1 MLSENALLAET
12 FSTHSLPASQ
22 QLEAW
27 RNWYGAIFE
36 ATSAGSQDE
45 GFAAANSNWML
56 NGFTFSRV
64 SSPPTC
70 IDRTRYLLRR
80 NPVDHWAFTLS
91 KRTTSDVEVRDSVL
105 QVPPGVP
112 FLLSLGEEMHIGRR
126 QQDERV
132 QLLLARDSFQA
143 IAPLL
148 DATLGM
154 ALDAS
159 QGRLLADYIL
169 LLERNLPKLTP
180 EDGSRLPSAIQAMVG
195 ACLAPSVDRLAAAGR
210 QVDLTLM
217 ERVRRAVRRNLR
229 SPLLGPDKLCREAAT
244 SRSQLYRLL
253 EGEGGV
259 ARYIQRRRLSES
271 FAILCDTSNNFSIA
285 VIAETLC
292 FADASNFSRAFRRE
306 FGMSPSEVRTASL
319 VGLAPAATS
328 KVPAGSEPHSFA
340 DCLRAF

>member
-1 MLSENALLAET
+1 VLPENALIAET
-12 FSTHSLPASQ
+12 FSTHSLPVSQ

-27 RNWYGAIFE
+27 RNWYGPIFE

-45 GFAAANSNWML
+45 GFAAANSNWKL

-70 IDRTRYLLRR
+70 IDRTKYLLRR
-80 NPVDHWAFTLS
+80 NHVDHWAFTLS
-91 KRTTSDVEVRDSVL
+91 KRTPSDVEVRGRAL
-105 QVPPGVP
+105 EVPPGVP

-126 QQDERV
+126 QPDERV

-148 DATLGM
+148 DATRGT
-154 ALDAS
+154 ALSTS

-169 LLERNLPKLTP
+169 LLERNLPDLTP

-195 ACLAPSVDRLAAAGR
+195 ACLSPSVDRLAVAGR
-210 QVDLTLM
+210 QIDLTLM
-217 ERVRRAVRRNLR
+217 ERVRRAVRKNLR
-229 SPLLGPDKLCREAAT
+229 SPLLGPDRLCREAAT

-285 VIAETLC
+285 AIAETLC

-328 KVPAGSEPHSFA
+328 KVPAGSEPHS
-340 DCLRAF
+340 

>member
-1 MLSENALLAET
+1 
-12 FSTHSLPASQ
+12 LPASQ

-27 RNWYGAIFE
+27 RNWYSAIFE
-36 ATSAGSQDE
+36 ATSAGSQE
-45 GFAAANSNWML
+45 GFAAANSNWKL
-56 NGFTFSRV
+56 NGFTFSHV

-80 NPVDHWAFTLS
+80 NHVDHWAFTLS
-91 KRTTSDVEVRDSVL
+91 KRTTSDVEVCDRAL
-105 QVPPGVP
+105 EVPPGVP

-148 DATLGM
+148 DAARGM
-154 ALDAS
+154 ALSTS

-169 LLERNLPKLTP
+169 LLERNLPNLTP

-195 ACLAPSVDRLAAAGR
+195 ACLAPSVDGLAAAGR
-210 QVDLTLM
+210 QIDLTLM
-217 ERVRRAVRRNLR
+217 ERVRRAVRKNLR
-229 SPLLGPDKLCREAAT
+229 SPLLGPDKLCREAAM

-285 VIAETLC
+285 AIAETLC

-319 VGLAPAATS
+319 VGLAPATTA
-328 KVPAGSEPHSFA
+328 KVGAGSETHSFA

>member
-1 MLSENALLAET
+1 MIAET
-12 FSTHSLPASQ
+12 FSTYSLQKSQ
-22 QLEAW
+22 QLDAW

-36 ATSAGSQDE
+36 ATSAGSPDE
-45 GFAAANSNWML
+45 GFEAANSNWHL
-56 NGFTFSRV
+56 SGFTFSKV
-64 SSPPTC
+64 SSPATSV
-70 IDRTRYLLRR
+70 DRTRYLLRR
-80 NPVDHWAFTLS
+80 NHADHWAFTVS
-91 KRTTSDVEVRDSVL
+91 KRTTSDIVVRDRSL
-105 QVPPGVP
+105 EVPPGVP

-126 QQDERV
+126 QQDQRV

-143 IAPLL
+143 IAPPL
-148 DATLGM
+148 DAAQGM
-154 ALDAS
+154 ALNTS

-169 LLERNLPKLTP
+169 LLERNLPDLTP

-195 ACLAPSVDRLAAAGR
+195 ACLAPSVDRLAVAGR
-210 QVDLTLM
+210 QIDLTLM

-285 VIAETLC
+285 AIAEALC

-306 FGMSPSEVRTASL
+306 FGMSPSEVRSASL

-328 KVPAGSEPHSFA
+328 KVSAGSETHSFA
-340 DCLRAF
+340 DCLRPF

>member
-1 MLSENALLAET
+1 MIAET
-12 FSTHSLPASQ
+12 FSTYSLPASQ

-36 ATSAGSQDE
+36 ATSAGSRDE
-45 GFAAANSNWML
+45 GFAAANSIWSL
-56 NGFTFSRV
+56 NGFTLSRV

-70 IDRTRYLLRR
+70 IERTRHLLRR
-80 NPVDHWAFTLS
+80 NHVDHWAFTVS
-91 KRTTSDVEVRDSVL
+91 KRTTSDIEVRDRAL
-105 QVPPGVP
+105 EVPPGVP
-112 FLLSLGEEMHIGRR
+112 FLLSLGEEMHIHRR

-148 DATLGM
+148 DATRGT

-159 QGRLLADYIL
+159 RGRLLADYIL
-169 LLERNLPKLTP
+169 LLERNLPNLTP
-180 EDGSRLPSAIQAMVG
+180 EEGSRLPSAIQAMVS

-210 QVDLTLM
+210 EIDLTLM
-217 ERVRRAVRRNLR
+217 ERVRRAVRRHLR
-229 SPLLGPDKLCREAAT
+229 SPSLGPDKLCREAAT

-285 VIAETLC
+285 AIAETLC

-306 FGMSPSEVRTASL
+306 FGTSPREVRTASL

-328 KVPAGSEPHSFA
+328 KVPAGSETHSFA
-340 DCLRAF
+340 DYLRLS

>member
-1 MLSENALLAET
+1 MIAET
-12 FSTHSLPASQ
+12 FSTYSLPASQ

-36 ATSAGSQDE
+36 ATSAGSPDE
-45 GFAAANSNWML
+45 GFAAANSNWHL
-56 NGFTFSRV
+56 SGFTFSKV
-64 SSPPTC
+64 SSPATF

-80 NPVDHWAFTLS
+80 NHVDHWAFTVS
-91 KRTTSDVEVRDSVL
+91 KRTTSDIAVRDRSL
-105 QVPPGVP
+105 EVPPGVP

-148 DATLGM
+148 DATRGT
-154 ALDAS
+154 ALSTS

-169 LLERNLPKLTP
+169 LLERNLPDLTP

-210 QVDLTLM
+210 QIDLTLM

-229 SPLLGPDKLCREAAT
+229 SPLLGPDRLCREAAT

-271 FAILCDTSNNFSIA
+271 FAILCDTTNNFSIA
-285 VIAETLC
+285 AIAETLC

-328 KVPAGSEPHSFA
+328 KVATGPETHSFA

>member
-1 MLSENALLAET
+1 MIAET
-12 FSTHSLPASQ
+12 FSTYSLPASQ

-36 ATSAGSQDE
+36 ATSARSRGE
-45 GFAAANSNWML
+45 GFAAANSNWNL
-56 NGFTFSRV
+56 NGFTFCQV

-70 IDRTRYLLRR
+70 IDRTRHLLRR
-80 NPVDHWAFTLS
+80 NHVDHWAFTVS
-91 KRTTSDVEVRDSVL
+91 KRTTSDIEVRDCSLEVA
-105 QVPPGVP
+105 PGVP

-148 DATLGM
+148 DATLGT
-154 ALDAS
+154 ALNTS

-169 LLERNLPKLTP
+169 LLERNLPNLTP
-180 EDGSRLPSAIQAMVG
+180 EDGSRLPSAIQAMLG
-195 ACLAPSVDRLAAAGR
+195 ACLAPSVDRLAVAGR
-210 QVDLTLM
+210 QIDLTLM
-217 ERVRRAVRRNLR
+217 ERVRRAVRKNLR

-271 FAILCDTSNNFSIA
+271 FAILCDTSNNFSINT
-285 VIAETLC
+285 IAEALC

-306 FGMSPSEVRTASL
+306 FGMSPSEVRAASL
-319 VGLAPAATS
+319 VGLPPAATS
-328 KVPAGSEPHSFA
+328 KVPAGSETHSFA

>member
-1 MLSENALLAET
+1 MLPENALLAET

-36 ATSAGSQDE
+36 ATSTASQDE
-45 GFAAANSNWML
+45 GFAAANSNWKL

-70 IDRTRYLLRR
+70 IDRTRHLLRR
-80 NPVDHWAFTLS
+80 NHVDHWAFTLS
-91 KRTTSDVEVRDSVL
+91 KRTTSDVEVHDHAL
-105 QVPPGVP
+105 EIPPGVP

-126 QQDERV
+126 QQDDRV
-132 QLLLARDSFQA
+132 QLLLSRDSFQA

-148 DATLGM
+148 DATRGM
-154 ALDAS
+154 ALSTS
-159 QGRLLADYIL
+159 QGKLLADYIL
-169 LLERNLPKLTP
+169 LLERNLPNLTP
-180 EDGSRLPSAIQAMVG
+180 EDGARLPSAIQAMVG
-195 ACLAPSVDRLAAAGR
+195 ACLAPSAERVAAAGR
-210 QVDLTLM
+210 QIDLTLM

-259 ARYIQRRRLSES
+259 AHYIQRRRLSES
-271 FAILCDTSNNFSIA
+271 FAILCDTTNNFSIA
-285 VIAETLC
+285 AIAETLC

-306 FGMSPSEVRTASL
+306 FGISPREVRTASL

-328 KVPAGSEPHSFA
+328 KVAAGTEAHSFA

>member
-1 MLSENALLAET
+1 MIAET
-12 FSTHSLPASQ
+12 FSTYSLPASQ

-45 GFAAANSNWML
+45 GFAAANSNWNL
-56 NGFTFSRV
+56 NGFTFCQV

-70 IDRTRYLLRR
+70 IDRTRHLLRR
-80 NPVDHWAFTLS
+80 NHVDHWAFTIS
-91 KRTTSDVEVRDSVL
+91 KRTTSDIEVRDRSL
-105 QVPPGVP
+105 KVPPGVP

-148 DATLGM
+148 DATLGV

-229 SPLLGPDKLCREAAT
+229 SPLLGPDRLCREAAT

-271 FAILCDTSNNFSIA
+271 FAILCDTTNNFSIA
-285 VIAETLC
+285 AIAETLC

-319 VGLAPAATS
+319 VGLVPAATA
-328 KVPAGSEPHSFA
+328 KIVAGSETRSFA

>member
-1 MLSENALLAET
+1 
-12 FSTHSLPASQ
+12 
-22 QLEAW
+22 
-27 RNWYGAIFE
+27 
-36 ATSAGSQDE
+36 
-45 GFAAANSNWML
+45 
-56 NGFTFSRV
+56 
-64 SSPPTC
+64 
-70 IDRTRYLLRR
+70 
-80 NPVDHWAFTLS
+80 VDHWAFTLS
-91 KRTTSDVEVRDSVL
+91 KRTTSDVEVCDRAL
-105 QVPPGVP
+105 EVPPGVP

-148 DATLGM
+148 DAARGM
-154 ALDAS
+154 ALSTS

-169 LLERNLPKLTP
+169 LLERNLPNLTP

-210 QVDLTLM
+210 QIDLTLM
-217 ERVRRAVRRNLR
+217 ERVRRAVRKNLR

-285 VIAETLC
+285 AIAETLC

-328 KVPAGSEPHSFA
+328 KVPAGSETHSFA

>member
-1 MLSENALLAET
+1 MIAET

-27 RNWYGAIFE
+27 RNWYGPIFE

-45 GFAAANSNWML
+45 GFAAANSNWKL

-70 IDRTRYLLRR
+70 IDRTKYLLRR
-80 NPVDHWAFTLS
+80 NHVDHWAFTLS
-91 KRTTSDVEVRDSVL
+91 KRTTSDVEVRDRAL
-105 QVPPGVP
+105 EVPPGVP

-148 DATLGM
+148 DATRGM
-154 ALDAS
+154 ALSTS

-169 LLERNLPKLTP
+169 LLERNLPNLTP

-195 ACLAPSVDRLAAAGR
+195 ACLAPSVDRLAVAGR
-210 QVDLTLM
+210 QIDLTLM
-217 ERVRRAVRRNLR
+217 ERVRRAVRKNLR

-285 VIAETLC
+285 AIAETLC

-328 KVPAGSEPHSFA
+328 KVPAGSETHSFA

>member
-1 MLSENALLAET
+1 MIAET
-12 FSTHSLPASQ
+12 FSTYSLPASR

-27 RNWYGAIFE
+27 RNWYDAVFE
-36 ATSAGSQDE
+36 ATSARPQDE
-45 GFAAANSNWML
+45 GFAAANSNWNL
-56 NGFTFSRV
+56 NGFTFSHV

-70 IDRTRYLLRR
+70 IGRTRYLLRR
-80 NPVDHWAFTLS
+80 NHVDHWAFTVS
-91 KRTTSDVEVRDSVL
+91 KRTTSDVEVHGRSL
-105 QVPPGVP
+105 EVPPGVP

-126 QQDERV
+126 QHDERV

-148 DATLGM
+148 DATRGM
-154 ALDAS
+154 ALNSS
-159 QGRLLADYIL
+159 QGSLLADYIL
-169 LLERNLPKLTP
+169 LLERNLPNLAP

-195 ACLAPSVDRLAAAGR
+195 ACLAPSVDRFAAAGR
-210 QVDLTLM
+210 QIDLTLM

-229 SPLLGPDKLCREAAT
+229 SPLLGPERLCREAAT

-271 FAILCDTSNNFSIA
+271 FAILCDTANNFSIA
-285 VIAETLC
+285 AIAETFC

-319 VGLAPAATS
+319 VGLPPAATS
-328 KVPAGSEPHSFA
+328 KVPAGSETHSFA

>member
-1 MLSENALLAET
+1 MIAET
-12 FSTHSLPASQ
+12 FSTYSLPASQ

-45 GFAAANSNWML
+45 GFAAANSIWSL
-56 NGFTFSRV
+56 NGVTFSRV

-70 IDRTRYLLRR
+70 IERTRHLLRR
-80 NPVDHWAFTLS
+80 NHVDHWAFTVS
-91 KRTTSDVEVRDSVL
+91 KRTISDIEVRDRAL
-105 QVPPGVP
+105 EVPPGVP
-112 FLLSLGEEMHIGRR
+112 FLLSLGEEMRIRRR

-143 IAPLL
+143 IVPLL
-148 DATLGM
+148 DATRGT
-154 ALDAS
+154 ALEAS
-159 QGRLLADYIL
+159 RGRLLADYIL
-169 LLERNLPKLTP
+169 LLERNLPNLTP

-210 QVDLTLM
+210 EIDLTLM
-217 ERVRRAVRRNLR
+217 ERVRRAVRRHLR
-229 SPLLGPDKLCREAAT
+229 SPSLGPDKLCREAAT

-253 EGEGGV
+253 EDEGGV

-285 VIAETLC
+285 AIAETLC

-306 FGMSPSEVRTASL
+306 FGMSPREVRTASL

-328 KVPAGSEPHSFA
+328 KVSAGSETHSFA
-340 DCLRAF
+340 DYLRLS

>member
-1 MLSENALLAET
+1 MIAET
-12 FSTHSLPASQ
+12 FSTYSLPASQ

-45 GFAAANSNWML
+45 GFAAANSNWNL
-56 NGFTFSRV
+56 NGFTFCQV

-70 IDRTRYLLRR
+70 IERTRHLLRR
-80 NPVDHWAFTLS
+80 NHVDHWAFTIS
-91 KRTTSDVEVRDSVL
+91 KRTTSDIEVRDRSL
-105 QVPPGVP
+105 KVPPGVP

-169 LLERNLPKLTP
+169 LLERNLPNLTP
-180 EDGSRLPSAIQAMVG
+180 EDGSRLPGAIRAMVG
-195 ACLAPSVDRLAAAGR
+195 ACLAPSADRLAAAGR
-210 QVDLTLM
+210 QIDLTLM

-285 VIAETLC
+285 ATLC

-319 VGLAPAATS
+319 VGLATAATS
-328 KVPAGSEPHSFA
+328 KSPAASETHSFA
-340 DCLRAF
+340 DCLRLF

>member
-1 MLSENALLAET
+1 MIAET
-12 FSTHSLPASQ
+12 FSTHSLPVSQ

-27 RNWYGAIFE
+27 RNWYGPIFE

-45 GFAAANSNWML
+45 GFAAANSNWKL

-70 IDRTRYLLRR
+70 IDRTKYLLRR
-80 NPVDHWAFTLS
+80 NHVDHWAFTLS
-91 KRTTSDVEVRDSVL
+91 KRTTSDVEVRDRAL
-105 QVPPGVP
+105 EVPPGVP

-148 DATLGM
+148 DATRGM
-154 ALDAS
+154 ALSTS

-169 LLERNLPKLTP
+169 LLERNLPNLTP

-195 ACLAPSVDRLAAAGR
+195 ACLAPSVDRLAVAGR
-210 QVDLTLM
+210 QIDLTLM
-217 ERVRRAVRRNLR
+217 ERVRRAVRKNLR
-229 SPLLGPDKLCREAAT
+229 SPLLGPDRLCREAAT

-285 VIAETLC
+285 AIAETLC

-306 FGMSPSEVRTASL
+306 FGISPSEVRTASL
-319 VGLAPAATS
+319 VGLPPAATS
-328 KVPAGSEPHSFA
+328 KVPAGSETHSFA